1 MRAASV
7 GTQRVGA
14 AAVAASVSVLAV
26 FLPIAFM
33 QGIIGRFFYAYGL
46 AISFAVAVSLLVAVT
61 LTPMLCARVLRREQH
76 HGRVFSWLEAR
87 YSGLEQSY
95 GRWLAVALRHPAL
108 TLGVAV
114 ASFAIGVG
122 LARGIPFAFS
132 GHADRS
138 EFEGSVELPLGV
150 GVAESKRVAH
160 EVGAALS
167 ALDQIETVFVT
178 VGAGSRARVNEI
190 GFYVGTTPKRGRAVS
205 QPTLMENARV
215 ALRRAAPEARVIAV
229 SEVSWISG
237 GGFSSYHMEYAI
249 TGPDLTTL
257 EQKSEAIVAAMRA
270 DPRFVD
276 VRSSFELGK
285 PELQIQVERGR
296 AADLGVP
303 VRALADTV
311 RALVGGLD
319 VASFQDEG
327 RRFDVRVRL
336 EEAQRDDL
344 AELAQIQVRA
354 AGGALVDLANLAK
367 LEVGSGPA
375 QIERDARAR
384 RITLYANNPEG
395 VALGEAADRL
405 DEIVAEV
412 GLPPGYRGR
421 HAGQAERMKDS
432 ADAVQFAFAMAL
444 LALYMI
450 LASQFNSFTQPAVIM
465 LTAPLSFAGAFAAL
479 RLSGLELSIFA
490 QIGLVALMGLA
501 MKNGILLV
509 DYANQRREAGLGAR
523 EAILEAGP
531 VRLRPVL
538 MTTVATIAGMI
549 PVALARSDGA
559 EFRQPMGVLVIG
571 GLVSS
576 TLLTMVVVPVA
587 YVLVDDLGRLAGRLR
602 ARLPGL
608 ASRKTAKPSGV

>member
-1 MRAASV
+1 
-7 GTQRVGA
+7 
-14 AAVAASVSVLAV
+14 
-26 FLPIAFM
+26 
-33 QGIIGRFFYAYGL
+33 
-46 AISFAVAVSLLVAVT
+46 
-61 LTPMLCARVLRREQH
+61 
-76 HGRVFSWLEAR
+76 
-87 YSGLEQSY
+87 
-95 GRWLAVALRHPAL
+95 
-108 TLGVAV
+108 
-114 ASFAIGVG
+114 
-122 LARGIPFAFS
+122 
-132 GHADRS
+132 
-138 EFEGSVELPLGV
+138 
-150 GVAESKRVAH
+150 
-160 EVGAALS
+160 
-167 ALDQIETVFVT
+167 
-178 VGAGSRARVNEI
+178 
-190 GFYVGTTPKRGRAVS
+190 
-205 QPTLMENARV
+205 
-215 ALRRAAPEARVIAV
+215 V

-237 GGFSSYHMEYAI
+237 GGFSSYHMEYGI
-249 TGPDLTTL
+249 TGTNLDVLQ
-257 EQKSEAIVAAMRA
+257 QKSEAIVAAMRA
-270 DPRFVD
+270 DLRFVD
-276 VRSSFELGK
+276 ARSNFERGK
-285 PELQIQVERGR
+285 PELQVQVDRDR

-311 RALVGGLD
+311 RALVGGFD

-336 EEAQRDDL
+336 EETQRDDL

-354 AGGALVDLANLAK
+354 AGGTLVDLASLAK
-367 LEVGSGPA
+367 LGVASGPA

-405 DEIVAEV
+405 DEIVAGV
-412 GLPPGYRGR
+412 GLPPGYQGR
-421 HAGQAERMKDS
+421 HTGQTERMKDS
-432 ADAVQFAFAMAL
+432 ANSVQFAFLMAL
-444 LALYMI
+444 AALYMI

-479 RLSGLELSIFA
+479 RFSGLELSIFA

-523 EAILEAGP
+523 DAILEAGP

-549 PVALARSDGA
+549 PVAFARSDGA

-587 YVLVDDLGRLAGRLR
+587 YVLVDDLGRSAGRLR
-602 ARLPGL
+602 ARLRAFL
-608 ASRKTAKPSGV
+608 SRKEAKQSGA

>member
-1 MRAASV
+1 
-7 GTQRVGA
+7 
-14 AAVAASVSVLAV
+14 
-26 FLPIAFM
+26 
-33 QGIIGRFFYAYGL
+33 
-46 AISFAVAVSLLVAVT
+46 
-61 LTPMLCARVLRREQH
+61 
-76 HGRVFSWLEAR
+76 
-87 YSGLEQSY
+87 
-95 GRWLAVALRHPAL
+95 
-108 TLGVAV
+108 
-114 ASFAIGVG
+114 
-122 LARGIPFAFS
+122 
-132 GHADRS
+132 
-138 EFEGSVELPLGV
+138 
-150 GVAESKRVAH
+150 
-160 EVGAALS
+160 
-167 ALDQIETVFVT
+167 
-178 VGAGSRARVNEI
+178 
-190 GFYVGTTPKRGRAVS
+190 
-205 QPTLMENARV
+205 MENARV
-215 ALRRAAPEARVIAV
+215 ALRQAAPTARVIAV

-237 GGFSSYHMEYAI
+237 GGFTSYHMEYAL
-249 TGPDLTTL
+249 TGTNLATL
-257 EQKSEAIVAAMRA
+257 QQKSEAIVAAMRG
-270 DPRFVD
+270 DPHFVD
-276 VRSSFELGK
+276 ARSSYELGK
-285 PELQIQVERGR
+285 PELRVQVDRDR

-367 LEVGSGPA
+367 LEVASGPA
-375 QIERDARAR
+375 QIERDARSR
-384 RITLYANNPEG
+384 RVTLYANNPEG
-395 VALGEAADRL
+395 VALGEAADRM

-421 HAGQAERMKDS
+421 HTGQTERMKDS
-432 ADAVQFAFAMAL
+432 ANSVKFAFAMAL
-444 LALYMI
+444 AALYMI

-523 EAILEAGP
+523 DAILEAGP

-587 YVLVDDLGRLAGRLR
+587 YVLVDDLGRLTDRLR
-602 ARLPGL
+602 ARLRGL
-608 ASRKTAKPSGV
+608 GSRKEAKPSGV